1 MFLLFSLIPMK
12 SLPVHTSDSG
22 TKIFR
27 LGQANLKTD
36 PELVSWFVLLIYLQ
50 MHGVCENL

>member
-1 MFLLFSLIPMK
+1 MK

-36 PELVSWFVLLIYLQ
+36 PELVRWFVLLIYLQ